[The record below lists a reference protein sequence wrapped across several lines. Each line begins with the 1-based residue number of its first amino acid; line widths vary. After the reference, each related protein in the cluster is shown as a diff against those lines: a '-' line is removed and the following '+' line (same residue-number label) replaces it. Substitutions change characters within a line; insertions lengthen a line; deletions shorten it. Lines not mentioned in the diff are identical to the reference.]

1 MSANIIME
9 TKQLCFNYPD
19 GTPAL
24 KDLSIQIQKGKTT
37 GILGGNGAGKS
48 TLFLNLNGIL
58 KPTSGQVYHKNLPI
72 SYSSKSLNQLRQSVG
87 IVFQDPD
94 TQLFSASVYQDV
106 SFGVVNLGIPESEA
120 HLRTENALKRTGT
133 YELRQKP
140 THSLSYGQKKRV
152 ALAGIIAMEPEILIL
167 DEPTAGLDPQGV
179 SEIMQLIRELQQDL
193 GIAIIIATH
202 DMDLVPMYCDYIYL
216 LNQGEIVGC
225 GSPDEIFNQPSLLR
239 QIHLRLP
246 RIGHLMELG
255 GSTMSANIIME
266 TKQLC
271 FNYPDG
277 TPALKDLSI
286 QIQKGKTT
294 GILGGNGAG
303 KSTLFLNLNGIL
315 KPTSG
320 QVYHKNLPIS
330 YSSKSLNQLRQ
341 SVGIV
346 FQDPD
351 TQLFSASVYQ
361 DVSFGVVNLGIP
373 ESEAHLRTENALKR
387 TGTYELRQ
395 KPTHSLSYGQK
406 KRVALAGIIAMEP
419 EILILDEPTAGLD
432 PQGVSE
438 IMQLIREL
446 QQDLGIAIIIATHD
460 MDLVPM
466 YCDYIYLLNQGEIV
480 GCGSPDEI
488 FNQPSLLRQIHLRL
502 PRIGHLME
510 LLKTK
515 DGFPIE
521 DLPVSISHARKEL
534 SRIFHLK

>member
-152 ALAGIIAMEPEILIL
+152 ALAGIIAMEPE
-167 DEPTAGLDPQGV
+167 V
-179 SEIMQLIRELQQDL
+179 
-193 GIAIIIATH
+193 
-202 DMDLVPMYCDYIYL
+202 
-216 LNQGEIVGC
+216 
-225 GSPDEIFNQPSLLR
+225 
-239 QIHLRLP
+239 
-246 RIGHLMELG
+246 
-255 GSTMSANIIME
+255 
-266 TKQLC
+266 
-271 FNYPDG
+271 
-277 TPALKDLSI
+277 
-286 QIQKGKTT
+286 
-294 GILGGNGAG
+294 
-303 KSTLFLNLNGIL
+303 
-315 KPTSG
+315 
-320 QVYHKNLPIS
+320 
-330 YSSKSLNQLRQ
+330 
-341 SVGIV
+341 
-346 FQDPD
+346 
-351 TQLFSASVYQ
+351 
-361 DVSFGVVNLGIP
+361 
-373 ESEAHLRTENALKR
+373 
-387 TGTYELRQ
+387 
-395 KPTHSLSYGQK
+395 
-406 KRVALAGIIAMEP
+406 
-419 EILILDEPTAGLD
+419 LILDEPTAGLD

-534 SRIFHLK
+534 SRIFLLK

>member
-58 KPTSGQVYHKNLPI
+58 KPSSGQVYHKNLPI

-152 ALAGIIAMEPEILIL
+152 ALAGIIAMEPE
-167 DEPTAGLDPQGV
+167 V
-179 SEIMQLIRELQQDL
+179 
-193 GIAIIIATH
+193 
-202 DMDLVPMYCDYIYL
+202 
-216 LNQGEIVGC
+216 
-225 GSPDEIFNQPSLLR
+225 
-239 QIHLRLP
+239 
-246 RIGHLMELG
+246 
-255 GSTMSANIIME
+255 
-266 TKQLC
+266 
-271 FNYPDG
+271 
-277 TPALKDLSI
+277 
-286 QIQKGKTT
+286 
-294 GILGGNGAG
+294 
-303 KSTLFLNLNGIL
+303 
-315 KPTSG
+315 
-320 QVYHKNLPIS
+320 
-330 YSSKSLNQLRQ
+330 
-341 SVGIV
+341 
-346 FQDPD
+346 
-351 TQLFSASVYQ
+351 
-361 DVSFGVVNLGIP
+361 
-373 ESEAHLRTENALKR
+373 
-387 TGTYELRQ
+387 
-395 KPTHSLSYGQK
+395 
-406 KRVALAGIIAMEP
+406 
-419 EILILDEPTAGLD
+419 LILDEPTAGLD

>member
-9 TKQLCFNYPD
+9 TKQLYFNYPD

-58 KPTSGQVYHKNLPI
+58 RPTSGQVYHKNLPI

-152 ALAGIIAMEPEILIL
+152 ALAGIIAMEPEVLIL

-193 GIAIIIATH
+193 GIAILIATH

-225 GSPDEIFNQPSLLR
+225 G
-239 QIHLRLP
+239 
-246 RIGHLMELG
+246 
-255 GSTMSANIIME
+255 
-266 TKQLC
+266 
-271 FNYPDG
+271 Y
-277 TPALKDLSI
+277 
-286 QIQKGKTT
+286 
-294 GILGGNGAG
+294 
-303 KSTLFLNLNGIL
+303 
-315 KPTSG
+315 
-320 QVYHKNLPIS
+320 
-330 YSSKSLNQLRQ
+330 
-341 SVGIV
+341 
-346 FQDPD
+346 
-351 TQLFSASVYQ
+351 
-361 DVSFGVVNLGIP
+361 
-373 ESEAHLRTENALKR
+373 
-387 TGTYELRQ
+387 
-395 KPTHSLSYGQK
+395 
-406 KRVALAGIIAMEP
+406 
-419 EILILDEPTAGLD
+419 
-432 PQGVSE
+432 
-438 IMQLIREL
+438 
-446 QQDLGIAIIIATHD
+446 
-460 MDLVPM
+460 
-466 YCDYIYLLNQGEIV
+466 
-480 GCGSPDEI
+480 PDEI

>member
-48 TLFLNLNGIL
+48 TLFLNLNDIL
-58 KPTSGQVYHKNLPI
+58 NPTSGQVYHKNLPI
-72 SYSSKSLNQLRQSVG
+72 SYSSKSLNQLRRSVG

-152 ALAGIIAMEPEILIL
+152 ALAGIIAMEPE
-167 DEPTAGLDPQGV
+167 V
-179 SEIMQLIRELQQDL
+179 
-193 GIAIIIATH
+193 
-202 DMDLVPMYCDYIYL
+202 
-216 LNQGEIVGC
+216 
-225 GSPDEIFNQPSLLR
+225 
-239 QIHLRLP
+239 
-246 RIGHLMELG
+246 
-255 GSTMSANIIME
+255 
-266 TKQLC
+266 
-271 FNYPDG
+271 
-277 TPALKDLSI
+277 
-286 QIQKGKTT
+286 
-294 GILGGNGAG
+294 
-303 KSTLFLNLNGIL
+303 
-315 KPTSG
+315 
-320 QVYHKNLPIS
+320 
-330 YSSKSLNQLRQ
+330 
-341 SVGIV
+341 
-346 FQDPD
+346 
-351 TQLFSASVYQ
+351 
-361 DVSFGVVNLGIP
+361 
-373 ESEAHLRTENALKR
+373 
-387 TGTYELRQ
+387 
-395 KPTHSLSYGQK
+395 
-406 KRVALAGIIAMEP
+406 
-419 EILILDEPTAGLD
+419 LILDEPTAGLD

>member
-58 KPTSGQVYHKNLPI
+58 RPTSGQVYHKNLPI

-152 ALAGIIAMEPEILIL
+152 ALAGIIAMEPEVLIL

-193 GIAIIIATH
+193 GIAI
-202 DMDLVPMYCDYIYL
+202 L
-216 LNQGEIVGC
+216 
-225 GSPDEIFNQPSLLR
+225 
-239 QIHLRLP
+239 
-246 RIGHLMELG
+246 
-255 GSTMSANIIME
+255 
-266 TKQLC
+266 
-271 FNYPDG
+271 
-277 TPALKDLSI
+277 
-286 QIQKGKTT
+286 
-294 GILGGNGAG
+294 
-303 KSTLFLNLNGIL
+303 
-315 KPTSG
+315 
-320 QVYHKNLPIS
+320 
-330 YSSKSLNQLRQ
+330 
-341 SVGIV
+341 
-346 FQDPD
+346 
-351 TQLFSASVYQ
+351 
-361 DVSFGVVNLGIP
+361 
-373 ESEAHLRTENALKR
+373 
-387 TGTYELRQ
+387 
-395 KPTHSLSYGQK
+395 
-406 KRVALAGIIAMEP
+406 
-419 EILILDEPTAGLD
+419 
-432 PQGVSE
+432 
-438 IMQLIREL
+438 
-446 QQDLGIAIIIATHD
+446 IATHD

-515 DGFPIE
+515 DGFPIK

>member
-58 KPTSGQVYHKNLPI
+58 RPTSGQVYHKNLPI

-152 ALAGIIAMEPEILIL
+152 ALAGIIAMEPE
-167 DEPTAGLDPQGV
+167 V
-179 SEIMQLIRELQQDL
+179 
-193 GIAIIIATH
+193 
-202 DMDLVPMYCDYIYL
+202 
-216 LNQGEIVGC
+216 
-225 GSPDEIFNQPSLLR
+225 
-239 QIHLRLP
+239 
-246 RIGHLMELG
+246 
-255 GSTMSANIIME
+255 
-266 TKQLC
+266 
-271 FNYPDG
+271 
-277 TPALKDLSI
+277 
-286 QIQKGKTT
+286 
-294 GILGGNGAG
+294 
-303 KSTLFLNLNGIL
+303 
-315 KPTSG
+315 
-320 QVYHKNLPIS
+320 
-330 YSSKSLNQLRQ
+330 
-341 SVGIV
+341 
-346 FQDPD
+346 
-351 TQLFSASVYQ
+351 
-361 DVSFGVVNLGIP
+361 
-373 ESEAHLRTENALKR
+373 
-387 TGTYELRQ
+387 
-395 KPTHSLSYGQK
+395 
-406 KRVALAGIIAMEP
+406 
-419 EILILDEPTAGLD
+419 LILDEPTAGLD

>member
-9 TKQLCFNYPD
+9 TRQLCFNYPD

-58 KPTSGQVYHKNLPI
+58 RPTSGQVYHKNLPI

-152 ALAGIIAMEPEILIL
+152 ALAGIIAMEPE
-167 DEPTAGLDPQGV
+167 V
-179 SEIMQLIRELQQDL
+179 
-193 GIAIIIATH
+193 
-202 DMDLVPMYCDYIYL
+202 
-216 LNQGEIVGC
+216 
-225 GSPDEIFNQPSLLR
+225 
-239 QIHLRLP
+239 
-246 RIGHLMELG
+246 
-255 GSTMSANIIME
+255 
-266 TKQLC
+266 
-271 FNYPDG
+271 
-277 TPALKDLSI
+277 
-286 QIQKGKTT
+286 
-294 GILGGNGAG
+294 
-303 KSTLFLNLNGIL
+303 
-315 KPTSG
+315 
-320 QVYHKNLPIS
+320 
-330 YSSKSLNQLRQ
+330 
-341 SVGIV
+341 
-346 FQDPD
+346 
-351 TQLFSASVYQ
+351 
-361 DVSFGVVNLGIP
+361 
-373 ESEAHLRTENALKR
+373 
-387 TGTYELRQ
+387 
-395 KPTHSLSYGQK
+395 
-406 KRVALAGIIAMEP
+406 
-419 EILILDEPTAGLD
+419 LILDEPTAGLD

-510 LLKTK
+510 LLKAK

-521 DLPVSISHARKEL
+521 DFPVSISHARKEL

>member
-72 SYSSKSLNQLRQSVG
+72 SYSSKSLNQLRRSVG

-120 HLRTENALKRTGT
+120 HLRTENALKCTGT

-152 ALAGIIAMEPEILIL
+152 ALAGIIAMEPE
-167 DEPTAGLDPQGV
+167 V
-179 SEIMQLIRELQQDL
+179 
-193 GIAIIIATH
+193 
-202 DMDLVPMYCDYIYL
+202 
-216 LNQGEIVGC
+216 
-225 GSPDEIFNQPSLLR
+225 
-239 QIHLRLP
+239 
-246 RIGHLMELG
+246 
-255 GSTMSANIIME
+255 
-266 TKQLC
+266 
-271 FNYPDG
+271 
-277 TPALKDLSI
+277 
-286 QIQKGKTT
+286 
-294 GILGGNGAG
+294 
-303 KSTLFLNLNGIL
+303 
-315 KPTSG
+315 
-320 QVYHKNLPIS
+320 
-330 YSSKSLNQLRQ
+330 
-341 SVGIV
+341 
-346 FQDPD
+346 
-351 TQLFSASVYQ
+351 
-361 DVSFGVVNLGIP
+361 
-373 ESEAHLRTENALKR
+373 
-387 TGTYELRQ
+387 
-395 KPTHSLSYGQK
+395 
-406 KRVALAGIIAMEP
+406 
-419 EILILDEPTAGLD
+419 LILDEPTAGLD

>member
-58 KPTSGQVYHKNLPI
+58 NPTSGQVYHKNLPI
-72 SYSSKSLNQLRQSVG
+72 SYSSKSLNQLRRSVG

-152 ALAGIIAMEPEILIL
+152 ALAGIIAMEPE
-167 DEPTAGLDPQGV
+167 V
-179 SEIMQLIRELQQDL
+179 
-193 GIAIIIATH
+193 
-202 DMDLVPMYCDYIYL
+202 
-216 LNQGEIVGC
+216 
-225 GSPDEIFNQPSLLR
+225 
-239 QIHLRLP
+239 
-246 RIGHLMELG
+246 
-255 GSTMSANIIME
+255 
-266 TKQLC
+266 
-271 FNYPDG
+271 
-277 TPALKDLSI
+277 
-286 QIQKGKTT
+286 
-294 GILGGNGAG
+294 
-303 KSTLFLNLNGIL
+303 
-315 KPTSG
+315 
-320 QVYHKNLPIS
+320 
-330 YSSKSLNQLRQ
+330 
-341 SVGIV
+341 
-346 FQDPD
+346 
-351 TQLFSASVYQ
+351 
-361 DVSFGVVNLGIP
+361 
-373 ESEAHLRTENALKR
+373 
-387 TGTYELRQ
+387 
-395 KPTHSLSYGQK
+395 
-406 KRVALAGIIAMEP
+406 
-419 EILILDEPTAGLD
+419 LILDEPTAGLD

>member
-9 TKQLCFNYPD
+9 TRQLCFNYPD

-58 KPTSGQVYHKNLPI
+58 RPTSGQVYHKNLPI

-152 ALAGIIAMEPEILIL
+152 ALAGIIAMEPE
-167 DEPTAGLDPQGV
+167 V
-179 SEIMQLIRELQQDL
+179 
-193 GIAIIIATH
+193 
-202 DMDLVPMYCDYIYL
+202 
-216 LNQGEIVGC
+216 
-225 GSPDEIFNQPSLLR
+225 
-239 QIHLRLP
+239 
-246 RIGHLMELG
+246 
-255 GSTMSANIIME
+255 
-266 TKQLC
+266 
-271 FNYPDG
+271 
-277 TPALKDLSI
+277 
-286 QIQKGKTT
+286 
-294 GILGGNGAG
+294 
-303 KSTLFLNLNGIL
+303 
-315 KPTSG
+315 
-320 QVYHKNLPIS
+320 
-330 YSSKSLNQLRQ
+330 
-341 SVGIV
+341 
-346 FQDPD
+346 
-351 TQLFSASVYQ
+351 
-361 DVSFGVVNLGIP
+361 
-373 ESEAHLRTENALKR
+373 
-387 TGTYELRQ
+387 
-395 KPTHSLSYGQK
+395 
-406 KRVALAGIIAMEP
+406 
-419 EILILDEPTAGLD
+419 LILDEPTAGLD

>member
-152 ALAGIIAMEPEILIL
+152 ALAGIIAMEPE
-167 DEPTAGLDPQGV
+167 V
-179 SEIMQLIRELQQDL
+179 
-193 GIAIIIATH
+193 
-202 DMDLVPMYCDYIYL
+202 
-216 LNQGEIVGC
+216 
-225 GSPDEIFNQPSLLR
+225 
-239 QIHLRLP
+239 
-246 RIGHLMELG
+246 
-255 GSTMSANIIME
+255 
-266 TKQLC
+266 
-271 FNYPDG
+271 
-277 TPALKDLSI
+277 
-286 QIQKGKTT
+286 
-294 GILGGNGAG
+294 
-303 KSTLFLNLNGIL
+303 
-315 KPTSG
+315 
-320 QVYHKNLPIS
+320 
-330 YSSKSLNQLRQ
+330 
-341 SVGIV
+341 
-346 FQDPD
+346 
-351 TQLFSASVYQ
+351 
-361 DVSFGVVNLGIP
+361 
-373 ESEAHLRTENALKR
+373 
-387 TGTYELRQ
+387 
-395 KPTHSLSYGQK
+395 
-406 KRVALAGIIAMEP
+406 
-419 EILILDEPTAGLD
+419 LILDEPTAGLD

-521 DLPVSISHARKEL
+521 GLPVSISHARKEL
-534 SRIFHLK
+534 SRIFHVK

>member
-9 TKQLCFNYPD
+9 TKKLCFNYPD

-58 KPTSGQVYHKNLPI
+58 RPTSGQVYHKNLPI

-152 ALAGIIAMEPEILIL
+152 ALAGIIAMEPEVLIL

-193 GIAIIIATH
+193 GIAI
-202 DMDLVPMYCDYIYL
+202 L
-216 LNQGEIVGC
+216 
-225 GSPDEIFNQPSLLR
+225 
-239 QIHLRLP
+239 
-246 RIGHLMELG
+246 
-255 GSTMSANIIME
+255 
-266 TKQLC
+266 
-271 FNYPDG
+271 
-277 TPALKDLSI
+277 
-286 QIQKGKTT
+286 
-294 GILGGNGAG
+294 
-303 KSTLFLNLNGIL
+303 
-315 KPTSG
+315 
-320 QVYHKNLPIS
+320 
-330 YSSKSLNQLRQ
+330 
-341 SVGIV
+341 
-346 FQDPD
+346 
-351 TQLFSASVYQ
+351 
-361 DVSFGVVNLGIP
+361 
-373 ESEAHLRTENALKR
+373 
-387 TGTYELRQ
+387 
-395 KPTHSLSYGQK
+395 
-406 KRVALAGIIAMEP
+406 
-419 EILILDEPTAGLD
+419 
-432 PQGVSE
+432 
-438 IMQLIREL
+438 
-446 QQDLGIAIIIATHD
+446 IATHD

>member
-106 SFGVVNLGIPESEA
+106 SFGVVNLGLPKSEA

-152 ALAGIIAMEPEILIL
+152 ALAGIIAMEPEVLIL

-193 GIAIIIATH
+193 GIAI
-202 DMDLVPMYCDYIYL
+202 L
-216 LNQGEIVGC
+216 
-225 GSPDEIFNQPSLLR
+225 
-239 QIHLRLP
+239 
-246 RIGHLMELG
+246 
-255 GSTMSANIIME
+255 
-266 TKQLC
+266 
-271 FNYPDG
+271 
-277 TPALKDLSI
+277 
-286 QIQKGKTT
+286 
-294 GILGGNGAG
+294 
-303 KSTLFLNLNGIL
+303 
-315 KPTSG
+315 
-320 QVYHKNLPIS
+320 
-330 YSSKSLNQLRQ
+330 
-341 SVGIV
+341 
-346 FQDPD
+346 
-351 TQLFSASVYQ
+351 
-361 DVSFGVVNLGIP
+361 
-373 ESEAHLRTENALKR
+373 
-387 TGTYELRQ
+387 
-395 KPTHSLSYGQK
+395 
-406 KRVALAGIIAMEP
+406 
-419 EILILDEPTAGLD
+419 
-432 PQGVSE
+432 
-438 IMQLIREL
+438 
-446 QQDLGIAIIIATHD
+446 IATHD

>member
-152 ALAGIIAMEPEILIL
+152 ALAGIIAMEPEVLIL

-193 GIAIIIATH
+193 GIAI
-202 DMDLVPMYCDYIYL
+202 L
-216 LNQGEIVGC
+216 
-225 GSPDEIFNQPSLLR
+225 
-239 QIHLRLP
+239 
-246 RIGHLMELG
+246 
-255 GSTMSANIIME
+255 
-266 TKQLC
+266 
-271 FNYPDG
+271 
-277 TPALKDLSI
+277 
-286 QIQKGKTT
+286 
-294 GILGGNGAG
+294 
-303 KSTLFLNLNGIL
+303 
-315 KPTSG
+315 
-320 QVYHKNLPIS
+320 
-330 YSSKSLNQLRQ
+330 
-341 SVGIV
+341 
-346 FQDPD
+346 
-351 TQLFSASVYQ
+351 
-361 DVSFGVVNLGIP
+361 
-373 ESEAHLRTENALKR
+373 
-387 TGTYELRQ
+387 
-395 KPTHSLSYGQK
+395 
-406 KRVALAGIIAMEP
+406 
-419 EILILDEPTAGLD
+419 
-432 PQGVSE
+432 
-438 IMQLIREL
+438 
-446 QQDLGIAIIIATHD
+446 IATHD